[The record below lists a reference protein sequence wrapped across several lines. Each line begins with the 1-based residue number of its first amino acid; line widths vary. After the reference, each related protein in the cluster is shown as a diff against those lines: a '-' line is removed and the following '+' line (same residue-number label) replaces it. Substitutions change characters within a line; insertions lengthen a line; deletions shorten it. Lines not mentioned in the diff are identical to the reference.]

1 MTYKKIEYS
10 PHAVRR
16 MLERGVGR
24 GDVRWVLARGLR
36 THQHALAG
44 RDRRFS
50 KRGVI
55 AQRELEVVYT
65 EDARRICVITV
76 AWKE

>member
-1 MTYKKIEYS
+1 M
-10 PHAVRR
+10 R
-16 MLERGVGR
+16 ERGVGR
-24 GDVRWVLARGLR
+24 GDVRWVLARGVR
-36 THQHALAG
+36 TREHALAG

-55 AQRELEVVYT
+55 DRRELEVVYA
-65 EDARRICVITV
+65 EDVRRICVITV

>member
-1 MTYKKIEYS
+1 MTYEKIEYS
-10 PHAVRR
+10 PHAARR
-16 MLERGVGR
+16 MRERGVAR

-36 THQHALAG
+36 TNQHALAG

-50 KRGVI
+50 KRSMI
-55 AQRELEVVYT
+55 DRRELEVIYT

>member
-1 MTYKKIEYS
+1 
-10 PHAVRR
+10 

-24 GDVRWVLARGLR
+24 GDVRWVLARGIR
-36 THQHALAG
+36 IRQHALAG

-50 KRGVI
+50 KRGVLDG
-55 AQRELEVVYT
+55 RELEVVYT

>member
-1 MTYKKIEYS
+1 M
-10 PHAVRR
+10 
-16 MLERGVGR
+16 GR
-24 GDVRWVLARGLR
+24 VLRNLVLSAILADNAQGQLV
-36 THQHALAG
+36 HALAG

-50 KRGVI
+50 KRGVLDG
-55 AQRELEVVYT
+55 RELEVVYT